1 MYKIYF
7 LLIVFCIACSNN
19 QQSIEI
25 KEIKNGNLHT
35 IEKGVLINGKRDG
48 YWITVEEDSRF
59 IKIESYYKNDVLN
72 GPIKLY
78 TDDGLLMSEGYMK
91 NDSTNGL
98 WTYYYGNGKTRSRGL
113 LENGNKTGIW
123 EFYIENGLLDKKILY
138 QHGSDTTLVDN
149 HLSLPIPQPQ

>member
-1 MYKIYF
+1 MIIKMDKIYF

-35 IEKGVLINGKRDG
+35 IEKGVLINGIRDG

-78 TDDGLLMSEGYMK
+78 TDDGLLMS
-91 NDSTNGL
+91 
-98 WTYYYGNGKTRSRGL
+98 
-113 LENGNKTGIW
+113 
-123 EFYIENGLLDKKILY
+123 
-138 QHGSDTTLVDN
+138 
-149 HLSLPIPQPQ
+149 